1 MDQNVVVLVLAG
13 CIVAI
18 GAIWVVF
25 KRASASAA
33 KPGDTKAPEHA
44 AK

>member
-1 MDQNVVVLVLAG
+1 MDQSTAVMVLAG

-25 KRASASAA
+25 KRAAA
-33 KPGDTKAPEHA
+33 KPADAKAPEQV